1 MSETK
6 VAIMTGITG
15 LATTIIAWYYG
26 GKQKAKSDSHDAIT
40 RGTDAIVDTSNK
52 LLEMVQDM
60 LNEERQHR
68 ASCEKSLTE
77 HKTQID
83 QLADEIK
90 ELRKKL

>member
-15 LATTIIAWYYG
+15 LATTMIAWYYG
-26 GKQKAKSDSHDAIT
+26 GKQKAKTENQDAIT
-40 RGTDAIVDTSNK
+40 RGTDAIVNTSNK

-68 ASCEKSLTE
+68 VSCEKSLQE
-77 HKTQID
+77 HKSQLD
-83 QLADEIK
+83 QLAEEIK
-90 ELRKKL
+90 ELRTKI